1 MALEIELKFLVKNN
15 AWKEQAKGVHYRQG
29 YLNTDKSRTVR
40 VRTINNKAF
49 LTIKGISIGATRKE
63 FEYEIPFLEGK
74 TILNELCKKPIIEKF
89 RYKIKAGNDLIWE
102 IDEFLGENEGL
113 IVAEI
118 ELQYETQRFV
128 KPDWLGE
135 EVTTNPKFY
144 NSSLVSFPFSKWSL
158 KI

>member
-15 AWKEQAKGVHYRQG
+15 AWKEQIKGVLYRQG
-29 YLNTDKSRTVR
+29 YLNTNKSRTVR

-63 FEYEIPFLEGK
+63 FEYEIPFDEGK
-74 TILNELCKKPIIEKF
+74 IMLNELCEKPLIEKY
-89 RYKIKAGNDLIWE
+89 RYKIEAGNNLIWE
-102 IDEFLGENEGL
+102 IDEFLGENKGL

-118 ELQYETQRFV
+118 ELEFEAQQFK

-135 EVTTNPKFY
+135 EVTGDIKYY
-144 NSSLVSFPFSKWSL
+144 NSQLSKQSYRTW
-158 KI
+158 